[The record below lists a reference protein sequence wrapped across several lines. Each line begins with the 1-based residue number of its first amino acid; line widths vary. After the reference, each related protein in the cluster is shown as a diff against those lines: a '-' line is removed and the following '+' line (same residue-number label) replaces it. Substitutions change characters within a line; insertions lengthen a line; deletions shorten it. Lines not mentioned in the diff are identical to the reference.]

1 MKYYNLPRISG
12 PAMHDCPCTGT
23 SIFVLVTISVL
34 KYDFYGDFST
44 GSHFLCPSYAQH
56 LSNEKDTGSLVYI
69 KGIIL
74 PSYVVIIANYYKD
87 PYEPTSITESE
98 RFFFVAQ
105 LSSTLE
111 KTQPPRFSLLVY
123 ATLLDSPAEVMSS
136 LNEVG
141 VVPCLPSGVW
151 ILR

>member
-1 MKYYNLPRISG
+1 MIFMAISALGAIFCVHPMLNIWAMKKTLV
-12 PAMHDCPCTGT
+12 
-23 SIFVLVTISVL
+23 VLCIL
-34 KYDFYGDFST
+34 Y
-44 GSHFLCPSYAQH
+44 
-56 LSNEKDTGSLVYI
+56 

-74 PSYVVIIANYYKD
+74 PSYVVIIASYYKD
-87 PYEPTSITESE
+87 PYEPTSITESK

-151 ILR
+151 ILK